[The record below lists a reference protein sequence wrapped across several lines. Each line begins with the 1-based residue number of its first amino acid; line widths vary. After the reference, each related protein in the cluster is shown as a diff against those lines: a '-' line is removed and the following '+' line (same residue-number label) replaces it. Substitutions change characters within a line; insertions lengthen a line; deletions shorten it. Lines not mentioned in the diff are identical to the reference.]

1 VGTERRVRVRA
12 PGRVNLIGEHT
23 DYNGGLAAPMAIDLA
38 VEVLWQPAD
47 TSTLRVE
54 TDIDERIA
62 EFEVGRASG
71 AAPGP
76 AGQPPWARLA
86 GAVIAAVGPPSGGT
100 VGVTSTVPV
109 GAGLSSSA
117 AFGVALALALGADAR
132 PWAMAELCRNAEA
145 AAGAPVGLMDP
156 LISMAGRAGHLL
168 RVDFATS
175 THRAVPLPATAQVAV
190 VDSGVTRRL
199 EATPYA
205 ERRAECEAAATLLGG
220 PLGLAAPGAVAEIAD
235 PTLRARARHVV
246 SECRRVDE
254 FVGALAAGD
263 LGHAGRSLLE
273 SHRSLAGDFAA
284 STAEID
290 ALVEQLARTD
300 GVYGARL
307 CGGGFGGNVVVLCRP
322 GSLEGTPWSSRAHVV
337 RASDGAVRSE
347 LPPDSS

>member
-1 VGTERRVRVRA
+1 MRVRA

-23 DYNGGLAAPMAIDLA
+23 DYNGGLAAPMAVDLA

-54 TDIDERIA
+54 TDIDERPA
-62 EFEVGRASG
+62 DFGVG
-71 AAPGP
+71 AASVDARRS
-76 AGQPPWARLA
+76 AGQPAWARLA

-100 VGVTSTVPV
+100 VAVTSTVPV

-117 AFGVALALALGADAR
+117 AFGVALALALGADAQ
-132 PWAMAELCRNAEA
+132 PWAMAELCRRAES
-145 AAGAPVGLMDP
+145 AAGTPIGLMDP
-156 LISMAGRAGHLL
+156 LVSMAGRAGHLL

-175 THRAVPLPATAQVAV
+175 THRAVPLPATVQVVV
-190 VDSGVTRRL
+190 VDSGVARRL

-205 ERRAECEAAATLLGG
+205 ERRAQCEAATALVGG
-220 PLGLAAPGAVAEIAD
+220 PLGLAAPAAVAEIAD

-254 FVGALAAGD
+254 FLEALAAGD
-263 LGHAGRSLLE
+263 LGHAGRCLLE
-273 SHRSLAGDFAA
+273 SHHSLAGDFAA
-284 STAEID
+284 STPEID
-290 ALVEQLARTD
+290 GLVEQLGATD

-322 GSLEGTPWSSRAHVV
+322 GSLEGPPWSPRARVV
-337 RASDGAVRSE
+337 RASDGAVRTEIARDPS
-347 LPPDSS
+347 